1 MLDRSKMR
9 LLDGRFAVA
18 HLPAASAV
26 PAWAAAGGFTSITR
40 TDLELSVVCLQEHLP
55 PDAEAECDWRCLQ
68 VVGPLSFQEVGILA
82 SLLRP
87 LSEAGIPVFA
97 ISTFNTDYLL
107 VKAADIERSLAALRA
122 AGHEIL
128 Q

>member
-9 LLDGRFAVA
+9 LLDGGFAVA
-18 HLPAASAV
+18 RLPAASAV
-26 PAWAAAGGFTSITR
+26 PAWAAAGGFSSITR
-40 TDLELSVVCLQEHLP
+40 SDEELSVVCLQEYLP
-55 PDAEAECDWRCLQ
+55 PDADAERDWRCLQ
-68 VVGPLSFQEVGILA
+68 VVGPLSFEEVGILT

-87 LSEAGIPVFA
+87 LSEAGIPVFV